1 MARTLKIDF
10 VSDVMCPWCIVGLGG
25 LEEALRRLD
34 GVVEADI
41 RFQPFELNPAMPP
54 EGQNIVEHIGQ
65 KYGATPEQ
73 SAANRT
79 MIHARAAEVGFDMRT
94 GPDSRIW
101 NTFDA
106 HRLLFWAGIEG
117 RQHAL
122 KHAMFDAHFTEGLNM
137 SDPTVLAETAHRA
150 GLDRD
155 VAADVLATG
164 RYGPEVQ
171 TEEQAWQARG
181 ITSVPAVIIDDR
193 YLISGGQPAE
203 VFENALRTIAA
214 EADALPV

>member
-34 GVVEADI
+34 GVVEAEI

-73 SAANRT
+73 SASNRA

-101 NTFDA
+101 NTLDA
-106 HRLLFWAGIEG
+106 HRLLFWAGPEG

-137 SDPTVLAETAHRA
+137 SDPTVLADTAQKA
-150 GLDRD
+150 GLDRNA
-155 VAADVLATG
+155 AADVLASG
-164 RYGPEVQ
+164 RYAAEVRA
-171 TEEQAWQARG
+171 EEQSWQARG
-181 ITSVPAVIIDDR
+181 ISSVPAVIINDR
-193 YLISGGQPAE
+193 FLISGGQPAD
-203 VFENALRTIAA
+203 VFEQALRTIAA
-214 EADALPV
+214 EADAPPV

>member
-34 GVVEADI
+34 GVVAADI

-73 SAANRT
+73 SASNRA

-94 GPDSRIW
+94 GPESRIW
-101 NTFDA
+101 NTFDV
-106 HRLLFWAGIEG
+106 HRLLFLAGIEG

-122 KHAMFDAHFTEGLNM
+122 KHAMFDAHFTDGLNM
-137 SDPTVLAETAHRA
+137 SDHEVLADTAQKA

-155 VAADVLATG
+155 AAAEVLASG
-164 RYGPEVQ
+164 RYGPEVRA
-171 TEEQAWQARG
+171 EEQVWQARG
-181 ITSVPAVIIDDR
+181 ITSVPAVVIDDR
-193 YLISGGQPAE
+193 YLISGGQPVD
-203 VFENALRTIAA
+203 VFEQALRTIAA
-214 EADALPV
+214 EADASSV